1 MKSGSAEAGPKWERP
16 GGEELCAGARA
27 FGVTPSSA
35 EGESEMGSDSQLGW
49 GNAWLVPRVSPWM
62 RTGRRKGLES
72 GLEKTIKR
80 FKIPQD
86 VTFTITG
93 TFSSRTGGVLMVSGA
108 SRAPQML
115 Q

>member
-27 FGVTPSSA
+27 FSVTPSSA

-49 GNAWLVPRVSPWM
+49 GNAWLVPRM

-72 GLEKTIKR
+72 ELEKNN
-80 FKIPQD
+80 
-86 VTFTITG
+86 
-93 TFSSRTGGVLMVSGA
+93 
-108 SRAPQML
+108 
-115 Q
+115 